1 MYEIYCLTFN
11 TTGKKYIGFTGKGVM
26 NRIHKHY
33 VNASYGIDSH
43 LYRAIRLYG
52 IEDISIEVLYRSHDK
67 NEALEK
73 EQYYITKLDTIKNG
87 YNETN
92 GGVGGWSV
100 PEHKLE
106 SWKKS
111 IVRRTQ
117 GLNNPNS
124 KSVTNQQIL
133 DQAVEFY
140 KNNGNKFIR
149 VTWFDYCQKHDL
161 PVTYTK
167 FRFGGGY
174 NNFLKALKSELDR
187 LEIHYNEQSFKL
199 SYTERY
205 KQEYNIKIS
214 KTLREKHAKNQENR
228 S

>member
-11 TTGKKYIGFTGKGVM
+11 TTGKQYIGFTGKGVM

-33 VNASYGIDSH
+33 INASYGIDSH
-43 LYRAIRLYG
+43 LYRAIRMYG
-52 IEDISIEVLYRSHDK
+52 LENVSIEILYQSSDK
-67 NEALEK
+67 NEALKMEK
-73 EQYYITKLDTIKNG
+73 YYITKFDAIKNG
-87 YNETN
+87 YNETH
-92 GGVGGWSV
+92 GGAGGWSV

-111 IVRRTQ
+111 IVKRTQ

-140 KNNGNKFIR
+140 KNNGNKLTR
-149 VTWFDYCQKHDL
+149 VAWFNYCKEHGL

-174 NNFLKALKSELDR
+174 DNFLKALKDELDR
-187 LEIHYNEQSFKL
+187 LNIHHNDKSFTL
-199 SYTERY
+199 SYEERY
-205 KQEYNIKIS
+205 KKEYNIKIS
-214 KTLREKHAKNQENR
+214 NTLKEKYAKNQKNR
-228 S
+228 P